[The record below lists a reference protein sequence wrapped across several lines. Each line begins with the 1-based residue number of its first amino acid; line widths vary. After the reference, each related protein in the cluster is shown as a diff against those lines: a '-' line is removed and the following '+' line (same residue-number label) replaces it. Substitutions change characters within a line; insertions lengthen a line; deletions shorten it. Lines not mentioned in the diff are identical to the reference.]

1 MKQNSELT
9 FSGVFKG
16 RENEIRI
23 TEDKMISA
31 FDFIKVVGGHKKP
44 KNVWYDIEKRYKN
57 ELALFSGQF
66 KFPGRG
72 KTLTPVINVNGMVK
86 LLFWLP
92 GEMAKKFRST
102 SAETMIRYLGGDL
115 SLLDE
120 IKTIDNEHNTNPNN
134 IAKFFREEVNSNKLF
149 NKDQINH
156 SNNLINHFK
165 DKKDIF
171 YMFSFKYLEEWYS
184 KFGIVGEVRE
194 FYNRVLEHQKEFED
208 ICFHLVL
215 QCNNVYKIEN
225 EFKETSIYSINK
237 TKIPKK
243 NGGYHVEILKL
254 SEIVTTESIK
264 NEMIRVAGDRILD
277 PPPEYSELNTKD
289 LSLDIEKEKTK
300 QIELQEQTKQIE
312 IQEKT
317 KQLQLELEILR
328 LRRSQP
334 VEQSTQQPRSSTN
347 QVDSKKELV
356 KKFLQL
362 ETIITTKSTDYI
374 FLDDLYEKLEEWL
387 QSNGQTVHI
396 PRPVFGVILSSLDEV
411 LIKRIAIG
419 PRVGNVTPRK
429 TATIYRTC
437 R

>member
-1 MKQNSELT
+1 MNQNSELT
-9 FSGVFKG
+9 FSGIFKG
-16 RENEIRI
+16 REKDIRI
-23 TEDKMISA
+23 TEDKMISV

-92 GEMAKKFRST
+92 GELAKKFRST

-115 SLLDE
+115 SLIDE
-120 IKTIDNEHNTNPNN
+120 IKTIDNEHNNNPNN
-134 IAKFFREEVNSNKLF
+134 IAQVFRQEVKSNNLF

-165 DKKDIF
+165 DRKDIF

-194 FYNRVLEHQKEFED
+194 FYNRVLEHQKEFKD
-208 ICFHLVL
+208 ICFHVVL

-225 EFKETSIYSINK
+225 EFKETSLYYINK

-243 NGGYHVEILKL
+243 NGGSHVEILKL

-300 QIELQEQTKQIE
+300 QIELQEQTKQS
-312 IQEKT
+312 QEKT

-328 LRRSQP
+328 LRQ
-334 VEQSTQQPRSSTN
+334 TQQLDQPRSSTN

-374 FLDDLYEKLEEWL
+374 FLDGLYEKLEEWIH
-387 QSNGQTVHI
+387 SNGQTVHI